1 MPLTIPLAQAER
13 VRTTYLCSD
22 CWEALVEIQFD
33 RQTRSVTLACN
44 TPDCPH
50 RGMVSVQYVEQRERL
65 ARIWVRNI
73 RKQLANELTW
83 VKPIPKRTQSQLLV
97 ELGYY

>member
-50 RGMVSVQYVEQRERL
+50 RGMVSVQYVEQREREARVWRRNAQRLL
-65 ARIWVRNI
+65 AEH
-73 RKQLANELTW
+73 LAWIT
-83 VKPIPKRTQSQLLV
+83 PPPKRTQTLILA
-97 ELGYY
+97 EMGFY